1 VEERE
6 FVAVPSCTLSVLIC
20 EQLIEK
26 AARVF
31 QPWVMRYCLTLAAF
45 AGILLS
51 AGCEKNAATAAP
63 PAPAAATNA
72 NVNPT
77 QFHLNRA
84 QPKLRTIKLWIGTQ
98 EIDTEAAVSI
108 TEISTGMMFRT
119 NMEENTGML
128 FLFTGPDR
136 RSFYMKNCV
145 INLSAAYIDTEGVI
159 DQIVDLH
166 KGVET
171 PVPSRSDQIKY
182 VLEMPQGWFSRH
194 NVTTG
199 MVINTS
205 QGMLKN
211 LRGVLR

>member
-1 VEERE
+1 
-6 FVAVPSCTLSVLIC
+6 
-20 EQLIEK
+20 
-26 AARVF
+26 
-31 QPWVMRYCLTLAAF
+31 MRFCLALAAF
-45 AGILLS
+45 AGILLC

-63 PAPAAATNA
+63 RPSAAITNA
-72 NVNPT
+72 NVIPT

-98 EIDTEAAVSI
+98 EIDTETAVSI

-119 NMEENTGML
+119 NMAENTGML
-128 FLFTGPDR
+128 FLFAGPDQ

-159 DQIVDLH
+159 DQIVELH

-171 PVPSRSDQIKY
+171 PVPSRSNQIKY
-182 VLEMPQGWFSRH
+182 VLEVPEGWFARR
-194 NVTTG
+194 NITTG

-205 QGMLKN
+205 QGLLKN
-211 LRGVLR
+211 LRGVLH

>member
-1 VEERE
+1 
-6 FVAVPSCTLSVLIC
+6 
-20 EQLIEK
+20 
-26 AARVF
+26 
-31 QPWVMRYCLTLAAF
+31 MRFSLALAAL

-51 AGCEKNAATAAP
+51 AGCDKNAATAAP
-63 PAPAAATNA
+63 PTTAAATNA
-72 NVNPT
+72 NVIPT
-77 QFHLNRA
+77 QYHLNRA

-98 EIDTEAAVSI
+98 EIDTETAVSI
-108 TEISTGMMFRT
+108 TEIATGMMFRT
-119 NMEENTGML
+119 NMVENTGML
-128 FLFTGPDR
+128 FLFSGPDQ

-145 INLSAAYIDTEGVI
+145 IDLTAAYIDTEGVI
-159 DQIVDLH
+159 DQIVELH

-194 NVTTG
+194 NITTG

>member
-1 VEERE
+1 
-6 FVAVPSCTLSVLIC
+6 
-20 EQLIEK
+20 
-26 AARVF
+26 
-31 QPWVMRYCLTLAAF
+31 MRFCLALAGF

-63 PAPAAATNA
+63 RPPAAVTNA
-72 NVNPT
+72 NVIQT
-77 QFHLNRA
+77 QYHLYRA
-84 QPKLRTIKLWIGTQ
+84 QPKLRTIKVWIGTQ
-98 EIDTEAAVSI
+98 EIETEAAVSV

-119 NMEENTGML
+119 NMAENTGML
-128 FLFTGPDR
+128 FLFTGPDQ

-159 DQIVDLH
+159 DQIVELR

-171 PVPSRSDQIKY
+171 PVPSRSNQIKY
-182 VLEMPQGWFSRH
+182 VLEVPEGWFARH
-194 NVTTG
+194 NITTG

-211 LRGVLR
+211 LHGVLR

>member
-1 VEERE
+1 
-6 FVAVPSCTLSVLIC
+6 
-20 EQLIEK
+20 
-26 AARVF
+26 
-31 QPWVMRYCLTLAAF
+31 MRFCLASAAF
-45 AGILLS
+45 AGILMS

-63 PAPAAATNA
+63 PVAAAITNA
-72 NVNPT
+72 NVIPT
-77 QFHLNRA
+77 QYHLNRA
-84 QPKLRTIKLWIGTQ
+84 QPKLRTIKVWIGTQ
-98 EIDTEAAVSI
+98 EIETEAAVSV

-119 NMEENTGML
+119 NMAENTGML
-128 FLFTGPDR
+128 FLFTGPDQ

-145 INLSAAYIDTEGVI
+145 IDLSAAYIDTEGVI

-171 PVPSRSDQIKY
+171 PVPSRSSQIKY

-194 NVTTG
+194 NITTG

>member
-1 VEERE
+1 
-6 FVAVPSCTLSVLIC
+6 
-20 EQLIEK
+20 
-26 AARVF
+26 
-31 QPWVMRYCLTLAAF
+31 MRFSLAFAAF

-51 AGCEKNAATAAP
+51 AGCDKHAATAAP
-63 PAPAAATNA
+63 QAPATVTNA
-72 NVNPT
+72 NVIPT

-98 EIDTEAAVSI
+98 EIETEAAVSI

-119 NMEENTGML
+119 NMAENTGML
-128 FLFTGPDR
+128 FLFAGPDR

-145 INLSAAYIDTEGVI
+145 IDLSAAYIDTEGVI

-171 PVPSRSDQIKY
+171 GVSSRSDQIKY
-182 VLEMPQGWFSRH
+182 VLEVPRGWFGRH
-194 NVTTG
+194 NITTG

>member
-1 VEERE
+1 
-6 FVAVPSCTLSVLIC
+6 
-20 EQLIEK
+20 
-26 AARVF
+26 
-31 QPWVMRYCLTLAAF
+31 MRSTLAL
-45 AGILLS
+45 AGLAALLLF

-63 PAPAAATNA
+63 PGPPAPSNARPAT
-72 NVNPT
+72 P
-77 QFHLNRA
+77 QYHLNQA

-98 EIDTEAAVSI
+98 EIDTELAVSI

-119 NMEENTGML
+119 NMAENTGML
-128 FLFTGPDR
+128 FLFTGPDQ

-145 INLSAAYIDTEGVI
+145 IDLSAAYIDTEGAI
-159 DQIVDLH
+159 HQIVDLH

-194 NVTTG
+194 NITTG

>member
-1 VEERE
+1 MR
-6 FVAVPSCTLSVLIC
+6 LSL
-20 EQLIEK
+20 
-26 AARVF
+26 A
-31 QPWVMRYCLTLAAF
+31 LAAF

-51 AGCEKNAATAAP
+51 AGCDKNAATAAP
-63 PAPAAATNA
+63 PTTAAATNE
-72 NVNPT
+72 NVSPT
-77 QFHLNRA
+77 QYHLNRA

-108 TEISTGMMFRT
+108 TEIATGMMFRT
-119 NMEENTGML
+119 NMAENTGML
-128 FLFTGPDR
+128 FLFSGPDQ

-145 INLSAAYIDTEGVI
+145 IDLTAAYIDTEGVI
-159 DQIVDLH
+159 DQIVELR

-182 VLEMPQGWFSRH
+182 VLEMPQGWFGRH